1 LSSSGWSESARRES
15 CGSVEGTVA
24 FVADDRSADDARSA
38 EDGRF
43 AEGRRFAA
51 GGLFSGDAFF
61 AENVC
66 APLLALAGLLIRP
79 PSRWRLVQGNS
90 TGLRPALRREPGE
103 AVERPP
109 ARAPAR
115 KSIVGVSDRLPSA
128 RGRCATI
135 ETMRVLVVDDD
146 RAVRDAL
153 RRVLTLDGYDVQ
165 SAEDGGEAIEV
176 VAQAVPDAV
185 VLDVGMPG
193 IDGLEVCERLRLLGN
208 RVPILMLTARVE
220 ISDRVAGLDAGA
232 DDYLIK
238 PFDVNELK
246 ARLRALLRRSG
257 PESEPDELSFAEV
270 KLDRALHGASVGE
283 QFAELTR
290 TEYQLLELFMR
301 NPRQVLPHSVIYDR
315 VWGYD
320 FGPTSNALRV
330 YVGYLRRK
338 LQELGA
344 RDLLH
349 TVRGVGYVMREP

>member
-1 LSSSGWSESARRES
+1 
-15 CGSVEGTVA
+15 
-24 FVADDRSADDARSA
+24 
-38 EDGRF
+38 
-43 AEGRRFAA
+43 
-51 GGLFSGDAFF
+51 
-61 AENVC
+61 
-66 APLLALAGLLIRP
+66 
-79 PSRWRLVQGNS
+79 
-90 TGLRPALRREPGE
+90 
-103 AVERPP
+103 
-109 ARAPAR
+109 
-115 KSIVGVSDRLPSA
+115 
-128 RGRCATI
+128 
-135 ETMRVLVVDDD
+135 MRVLVVDDD

-165 SAEDGGEAIEV
+165 SAEGGAEAIEA

-185 VLDVGMPG
+185 VLDIGMPG
-193 IDGLEVCERLRLLGN
+193 IDGIEVCERVRRLGN

-290 TEYQLLELFMR
+290 TEYLLLELFMR

-320 FGPTSNALRV
+320 FGPASNALRV